1 MFLLLTVITTRKP
14 SLDYRL
20 QPLEKMFK
28 SYIKDM
34 IHFLKNV
41 KELGI
46 LRKYAILCTID
57 VVTIYPSTS
66 HEESLDSIRKHLGNR
81 ENKKVISGNLVEYT
95 VIVLKKELLSVF

>member
-1 MFLLLTVITTRKP
+1 
-14 SLDYRL
+14 
-20 QPLEKMFK
+20 
-28 SYIKDM
+28 M

-46 LRKYAILCTID
+46 LPKYAILCTID
-57 VVTIYPSTS
+57 VVTIYPSIS
-66 HEESLDSIRKHLGNR
+66 HEESLDYIRKHLGNR